1 MISVIGGEL
10 YQYDSGRKVQIISK
24 KNYTINEV
32 HFCNED
38 SESSLVCNT
47 VYDGSIAIASIP
59 NILLQSNKDLIVYAV
74 IVTDDSQRTITRGVF
89 RVHKRKRPDDYV
101 YTETEILNYYKI
113 NERLSYLEEHGGSS
127 SGVDFKTDNTLILE
141 NGVLSVNTTNQMEKD
156 NTLPITSAGVY
167 ATVGNIEVLLKTI

>member
-1 MISVIGGEL
+1 MICKVNVVDGDL
-10 YQYDSGRKVQIISK
+10 YQWDVERKIEIISNESFVK
-24 KNYTINEV
+24 EV
-32 HFCNED
+32 HFSNSD
-38 SESSLVCNT
+38 KDAALVVTPYEEN
-47 VYDGSIAIASIP
+47 GSIYAKIP
-59 NILLQSNKDLIVYAV
+59 NILLQKSVPIKLYLATTERTIKRFMLTVYA
-74 IVTDDSQRTITRGVF
+74 
-89 RVHKRKRPDDYV
+89 RVKPDGYV
-101 YTETEILNYYKI
+101 YTETEILNYNKL